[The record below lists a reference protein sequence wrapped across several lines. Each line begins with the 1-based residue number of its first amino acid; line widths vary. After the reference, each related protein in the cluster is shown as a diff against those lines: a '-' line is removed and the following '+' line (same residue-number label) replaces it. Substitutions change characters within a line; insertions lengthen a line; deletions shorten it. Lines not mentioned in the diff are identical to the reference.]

1 MKLGV
6 SAALIWD
13 RISGVFLESYW
24 SSAHIGSLKGFN
36 AHGQAEEIGS
46 NISDGISR
54 GSKRVA
60 VRGGLVKRRENLS
73 VSHVLSPSCYQ
84 QGAHIFGESLP
95 TSVKAIKTTPHK
107 LAHNPAKCT
116 LSLFST
122 VSFSR

>member
-46 NISDGISR
+46 NIRDGISR

-73 VSHVLSPSCYQ
+73 VSHVLSPR
-84 QGAHIFGESLP
+84 AHIFGESLP